1 MVIAAGPDPRAA
13 DRPMPSPLAWY
24 EASLSERMTALRQG
38 VPAHWLRHIETS
50 TGIPRSALCRMLG
63 LKLSTINRKLQQQ
76 GLLNRDESERL
87 MALHRLLGLVD
98 SVMQDCSDGQA
109 FDSGR
114 WLAAWL
120 QRPNRALG
128 NAIPAS
134 FLDTAD
140 GREQISQLIG
150 AQRSGSYM

>member
-1 MVIAAGPDPRAA
+1 MVIANALDPRAS
-13 DRPMPSPLAWY
+13 DRPMPSPLTWY
-24 EASLSERMTALRQG
+24 EASLSDRMAALRQG
-38 VPAHWLRHIETS
+38 VPAHWLRHLETS
-50 TGIPRSALCRMLG
+50 TGIPRSALCQMLG

-76 GLLNRDESERL
+76 GLLNRDESERM
-87 MALHRLLGLVD
+87 MAMHRLLGLVD
-98 SVMQDCSDGQA
+98 SVMHDCGDGEA

-128 NAIPAS
+128 DATPAS